1 VANRLDECACITALS
16 RALPGKKL
24 HEDILSQRPSR
35 RLSILQSNAKVMAA
49 IFRFFATI
57 RLRSP
62 TTGRPSARRAMSTR
76 TYSDAVE
83 HLNTLQS
90 NAATIE
96 AARISGGR
104 LSTTAIP
111 EMLEYLG
118 RIGYSVRAWMP
129 AIILAY
135 SSLHHYSAR
144 GLEQTQC
151 HPCDRHQG

>member
-1 VANRLDECACITALS
+1 VANRLDECCRCLS
-16 RALPGKKL
+16 RFAREKL

-62 TTGRPSARRAMSTR
+62 IRPSARRAMSTR

-118 RIGYSVRAWMP
+118 RIGYSVCAWMLTIIP
-129 AIILAY
+129 AC
-135 SSLHHYSAR
+135 SSLQHYPAR
-144 GLEQTQC
+144 RLEQTQC